1 MSPRL
6 LNLPL
11 LLLANKQDVPGS
23 LSVEEI
29 RESFEAWTR
38 AQSSRETDT
47 SGRHGETDGAGQAK
61 GKGKG
66 KERAEPP
73 GPGGEGSSAAAD
85 GDMPTTPLLN
95 DDGARDARVASLD
108 VMGASALEGC
118 VRGLSA

>member
-38 AQSSRETDT
+38 AQSSRETDG
-47 SGRHGETDGAGQAK
+47 SGRHSQSTESGQAK
-61 GKGKG
+61 AKGKG
-66 KERAEPP
+66 KERADPA
-73 GPGGEGSSAAAD
+73 GSGGESSEAKE
-85 GDMPTTPLLN
+85 GDVPSTPLLN

-108 VMGASALEGC
+108 VMGASALEG
-118 VRGLSA
+118 